1 LPCVTVCHSPILLD
15 HACARRMCAMRLS
28 HLAGEAPVGQHMA
41 MKSTR
46 TVLICAAA
54 ILMVAMGI
62 RQTMGLFMPQMTVA
76 NGWSRDEFALAIAV
90 QNILWGAFV
99 PFAGAIADRFGA
111 GRVLVGAALAYVA
124 GLMLMALSQTPLHLG
139 FSAGL
144 LIGLGLSGATFGVVM
159 GVVAKIVAPER
170 RSVALGFVGAGGSF
184 GQFAMVPYGA
194 ALISGLGWYVSLFV
208 LAATAA
214 LIIPLAAGLAGR
226 MTQAHAGAQQSAGE
240 AFGEA
245 VGQKSFHFLFWSY
258 FVCGVHTAFMALHLP
273 SYVQDAGLSLAVG
286 MTALALIGFGNIFGS
301 FGAGWLGGR
310 ASKKW
315 LLTGIYGLR
324 AVLILYLMLAPK
336 SAFTMYT
343 FAFGMGLL
351 WLSTVPL
358 TQALV
363 AQIFGVRHVS
373 MLAGVVFFGHQIGSF
388 GGAWLGGVIFTRQG
402 SYDLAWW
409 ISMGL
414 AVFAALVCAP
424 INEKPLARRSPVP
437 AAA

>member
-1 LPCVTVCHSPILLD
+1 MQP
-15 HACARRMCAMRLS
+15 MRDS
-28 HLAGEAPVGQHMA
+28 HLAAAPPQGTMS
-41 MKSTR
+41 MMRSTR
-46 TVLICAAA
+46 TVLLCAAA
-54 ILMVAMGI
+54 ILMLAMGV

-76 NGWSRDEFALAIAV
+76 NSWSRDEFALAIAF

-111 GRVLVGAALAYVA
+111 GRVLLASGLSYVL
-124 GLMLMALSQTPLHLG
+124 GLTLMALSSTPLMLD

-144 LIGLGLSGATFGVVM
+144 LIGLGLSGTTFGVVM
-159 GVVAKIVAPER
+159 GVVAKVVSPDK
-170 RSVALGFVGAGGSF
+170 RSVALGIVGAGGSF

-194 ALISGLGWYVSLFV
+194 AVISGVGWYAALFV
-208 LAATAA
+208 MAATVA
-214 LIIPLAAGLAGR
+214 LVIPLAAGLSGR
-226 MTQAHAGAQQSAGE
+226 IVQAHATSQSAGE

-245 VGQKSFHFLFWSY
+245 FTQKSFHFLFWSY

-273 SYVQDAGLSLAVG
+273 SYVQDAGLSLTVG

-301 FGAGWLGGR
+301 YGAGWLGGR

-315 LLTGIYGLR
+315 LLTWIYLLR
-324 AVLILYLMLAPK
+324 AVMILFLMLAPK
-336 SAFTMYT
+336 TATTMYV

-363 AQIFGVRHVS
+363 AQIFGTRHVS

-388 GGAWLGGVIFTRQG
+388 CGAWLGGLIFTRQG

-414 AVFAALVCAP
+414 ALFAALVCAP
-424 INEKPLARRSPVP
+424 INERPLARTAP

>member
-1 LPCVTVCHSPILLD
+1 MSFG
-15 HACARRMCAMRLS
+15 RR
-28 HLAGEAPVGQHMA
+28 AGNGQHA
-41 MKSTR
+41 TMKSTR
-46 TVLICAAA
+46 TVLACAAA
-54 ILMVAMGI
+54 ILLLAMGV
-62 RQTMGLFMPQMTVA
+62 RQTMGLLMPQMTVA
-76 NGWSRDEFALAIAV
+76 NGWSRDEFALAIAL

-111 GRVLVGAALAYVA
+111 GRVLVASAAAYVV
-124 GLMLMALSQTPLHLG
+124 GLALMALSQTPLHLG
-139 FSAGL
+139 LSAGL
-144 LIGLGLSGATFGVVM
+144 LIGLALSGTTFGVVM
-159 GVVAKIVAPER
+159 GVVAKVVQPEK
-170 RSVALGFVGAGGSF
+170 RSVALGIVGAGGSF

-194 ALISGLGWYVSLFV
+194 ALISGIGWYAALFV

-214 LIIPLAAGLAGR
+214 LIIPLSAGLAGR
-226 MTQAHAGAQQSAGE
+226 IAHDHATAHQSATE

-245 VGQKSFHFLFWSY
+245 VAQKSFHFLFWSY

-273 SYVQDAGLSLAVG
+273 SYVQDAGLSLTVG

-301 FGAGWLGGR
+301 YAAGWLGGR

-315 LLTGIYGLR
+315 LLTWIYGLR
-324 AVLILYLMLAPK
+324 GVLILFLMLAPK
-336 SAFTMYT
+336 SAATMYA

-358 TQALV
+358 TNALV

-373 MLAGVVFFGHQIGSF
+373 MLSGVVFFGHQIGSF
-388 GGAWLGGVIFTRQG
+388 CGAWLGGVIFTRQG
-402 SYDLAWW
+402 SYDMAWW

-414 AVFAALVCAP
+414 AIFAALVCAP
-424 INEKPLARRSPVP
+424 INERPLARVAP

>member
-1 LPCVTVCHSPILLD
+1 
-15 HACARRMCAMRLS
+15 
-28 HLAGEAPVGQHMA
+28 

-46 TVLICAAA
+46 TVLICAALV
-54 ILMVAMGI
+54 LMLAMGI
-62 RQTMGLFMPQMTVA
+62 RQTMGLFMPQMTIA
-76 NGWSRDEFALAIAV
+76 NGWTRDEFALAIAL
-90 QNILWGAFV
+90 QNILWGTFV
-99 PFAGAIADRFGA
+99 PFAGAIADRYGA
-111 GRVLVGAALAYVA
+111 GRVLVAAAISYIA
-124 GLMLMALSQTPLHLG
+124 GLLLMAVSQTPLHLG

-159 GVVAKIVAPER
+159 GVVAKVVAPEK
-170 RSVALGFVGAGGSF
+170 RSVALGIVGAGGSF

-194 ALISGLGWYVSLFV
+194 TLISGIGWYASLFV

-226 MTQAHAGAQQSAGE
+226 VVHAQVGPHQSVRE

-245 VGQKSFHFLFWSY
+245 IGHRSFHFLFWSY

-273 SYVQDAGLSLAVG
+273 SYVQDAGLSLTVG

-301 FGAGWLGGR
+301 YGAGWLGGR

-324 AVLILYLMLAPK
+324 AVLIVYLMLAPK
-336 SAFTMYT
+336 TAFTMYT

-373 MLAGVVFFGHQIGSF
+373 MLAGIVFFGHQIGSF
-388 GGAWLGGVIFTRQG
+388 CGAWLGGVIFTRQG

-414 AVFAALVCAP
+414 AIFAAVVCAP
-424 INEKPLARRSPVP
+424 INERPLVRAAPAP

>member
-1 LPCVTVCHSPILLD
+1 
-15 HACARRMCAMRLS
+15 
-28 HLAGEAPVGQHMA
+28 

-46 TVLICAAA
+46 TVLVCAAL
-54 ILMVAMGI
+54 ILMLAMGV
-62 RQTMGLFMPQMTVA
+62 RQTMGLFMPQMTIA
-76 NGWSRDEFALAIAV
+76 NGWSRDEFALAIAF

-111 GRVLVGAALAYVA
+111 GRVLLASAAAYVA
-124 GLMLMALSQTPLHLG
+124 GLVLMALSTSPLMLD

-144 LIGLGLSGATFGVVM
+144 LIGLGLSGTTFGVVM
-159 GVVAKIVAPER
+159 GVVAKVVSPEK
-170 RSVALGFVGAGGSF
+170 RSVALGIVGAGGSF
-184 GQFAMVPYGA
+184 GQFAMVPYGG
-194 ALISGLGWYVSLFV
+194 ALIGGLGWYAALFV
-208 LAATAA
+208 LAATVA
-214 LIIPLAAGLAGR
+214 LVIPLAAGLAGR
-226 MTQAHAGAQQSAGE
+226 IVHAHGAGQSARQAFGE
-240 AFGEA
+240 AFG
-245 VGQKSFHFLFWSY
+245 QRSFHFLFWSY

-273 SYVQDAGLSLAVG
+273 SYVQDAGLPLTVG

-301 FGAGWLGGR
+301 YGAGWLGGR

-324 AVLILYLMLAPK
+324 AVLILFLMLAPK
-336 SAFTMYT
+336 SAATMYA

-363 AQIFGVRHVS
+363 AQIFGTRHVS

-388 GGAWLGGVIFTRQG
+388 CGAWIGGLIFTRQG

-414 AVFAALVCAP
+414 AVFAAVVCAP
-424 INEKPLARRSPVP
+424 INERPLARAQP